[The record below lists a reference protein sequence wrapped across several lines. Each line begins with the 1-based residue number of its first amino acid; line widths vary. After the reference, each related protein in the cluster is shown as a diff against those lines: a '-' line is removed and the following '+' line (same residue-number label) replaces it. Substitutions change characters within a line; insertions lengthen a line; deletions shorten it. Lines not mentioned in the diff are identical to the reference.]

1 MARRA
6 RPVRMHPF
14 CAPRHSVPTS
24 DMLGKSRNSFAD
36 VLFMPVLMALMPPTI
51 CCVKAQSV
59 RDFVTEFSGCATP
72 ATVRCGSVL

>member
-1 MARRA
+1 
-6 RPVRMHPF
+6 
-14 CAPRHSVPTS
+14 
-24 DMLGKSRNSFAD
+24 MLGKSRNSFAD

-72 ATVRCGSVL
+72 APVRCGPEL